1 MDYLESI
8 RPYEE
13 IIEKFKQEVYKIT
26 NEYLF
31 FGIEKTCLDGHFSA
45 DDLEK
50 IASSMRKAQ
59 AELKRRKDK
68 DGS

>member
-8 RPYEE
+8 GPYRK
-13 IIEKFKQEVYKIT
+13 IIEKFKQEAYKIT

-45 DDLEK
+45 DNLEK
-50 IASSMRKAQ
+50 IASLMRKAQ
-59 AELKRRKDK
+59 AELKKE
-68 DGS
+68 GG